1 MGKDLVERLGITYM
15 WELEQFSEA
24 ELCQKFD
31 QNGLWL
37 YNIARGI
44 DNDPVEAR
52 LIPKSIGCCKRFPGK
67 TALKTRQEI
76 EHWINEL
83 AVEVADRLKKDYE
96 EVFYFILNSPLIFN
110 LINCLQ
116 NCRRPRN
123 IVVQWSAEIGASN
136 SKTGFLS
143 HFDRSSVAKEAMIL
157 LSKNLDVDSNI
168 L

>member
-1 MGKDLVERLGITYM
+1 VCGLNKPNKQTVLPISKVPHLYQTLPVKKVRHLGGKMGKDLVERLGITYM

-44 DNDPVEAR
+44 DNDPVESR

-96 EVFYFILNSPLIFN
+96 EVFYIIS
-110 LINCLQ
+110 NC
-116 NCRRPRN
+116 
-123 IVVQWSAEIGASN
+123 
-136 SKTGFLS
+136 FF
-143 HFDRSSVAKEAMIL
+143 H
-157 LSKNLDVDSNI
+157 
-168 L
+168 

>member
-1 MGKDLVERLGITYM
+1 L
-15 WELEQFSEA
+15 
-24 ELCQKFD
+24 
-31 QNGLWL
+31 
-37 YNIARGI
+37 
-44 DNDPVEAR
+44 
-52 LIPKSIGCCKRFPGK
+52 
-67 TALKTRQEI
+67 
-76 EHWINEL
+76 
-83 AVEVADRLKKDYE
+83 
-96 EVFYFILNSPLIFN
+96 PLLFN
-110 LINCLQ
+110 LVYCLQ